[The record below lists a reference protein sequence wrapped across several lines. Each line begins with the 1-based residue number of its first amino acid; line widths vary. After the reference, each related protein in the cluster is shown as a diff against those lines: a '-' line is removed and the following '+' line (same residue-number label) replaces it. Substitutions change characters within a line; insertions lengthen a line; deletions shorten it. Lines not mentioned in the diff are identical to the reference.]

1 MSDTSDNKLNHELDE
16 YGVWVKASQND
27 SQDSQNSDDKL
38 DIPDLDMILEP
49 ENENSENKID
59 ETDNNSDKN
68 LLQTGYFEDIKP
80 EDDLSIDE
88 TLENFET
95 LDIPELDETFD
106 FETLENTETQETQ
119 SAPEDFETSESSQE
133 KSLAKNENSEATE
146 NFEIPEITED
156 FDINQDEKE
165 ISLDE
170 FIDGSFTEPN
180 QEENPQDENKNENSL
195 QGTENSSENFEIS
208 NPIDDFEKENN
219 ENFTNDE
226 NFDVPVFSEVDSVS
240 SEELDAQNSN
250 QNAEDSF
257 VKTDSSNKDLPA
269 AEDFSD
275 LVDFDD
281 IADFAAESNS
291 DSASSSDDSFAK
303 DLLAGAEDESE
314 KDETENLNV
323 EETDFTEAKDSNQD
337 ENQNTNQSETEISLD
352 DFMDGGFTEQN
363 PSETTSVPA
372 ENSGEQEIS
381 LSDFGMDNEISVD
394 EFMGS
399 DFSAQKEDET
409 VQFNEEPMDINLD
422 FEDVSYEQVDDSNQ
436 KDDDIT
442 ENIFDKTP
450 TKPYEE
456 AIDLDNFDSFFD
468 NIPDESATNKDETST
483 KSEDFKIN
491 DIESKSENIDISEF
505 GFEDDENPQIS
516 DEKINAK
523 NENTDFDIEVSA
535 DETQIENTPITEEA
549 ENDSDDVSIEIT
561 GDEKTEENPQQI
573 FDEANSVDDF
583 DIDSILNNV
592 EDESGKT
599 ESLIDK
605 AEDSSDAEDSLLT
618 DSTGVQAEDAHLTD
632 SADMQAEDAHLTNSA
647 NSEPETSASFAVEPE
662 ELEEA
667 HESENHQGADFL
679 QDILSQNISSENS
692 QDETLSGV
700 SLTLDDLEKLKDAPV
715 VKPSE
720 KDFYH
725 AGDSN
730 DLGFDH
736 VDEPDFEET
745 QKPVY
750 QEDEEII
757 NPNDYTQFEF
767 DNADTNDTNKE
778 EKMAMENSQATNIL
792 KEQNVPDENKI
803 LMQISSELA
812 NLRNEISNLKNE
824 FEDLKKNSLK
834 DDDEI
839 SLPQKDTSE
848 SQGFF
853 SDTDED
859 DTIALSGDELNN
871 ILNNAEFTSEE
882 SSINP
887 ENSEQIQD
895 EQNQSADNLQS
906 EISDTDNEDNK
917 NPDEEK
923 PSIDFENEHLEE
935 PVFDEDKIDLTNT
948 EFDNSQDEDSNLP
961 EEISVPKVDDIL
973 VESADDNFMDEP
985 EAEPQIQETKKSE
998 DLEEDSVLDEKDV
1011 PDTTLESLSKPIDI
1025 FNENDDESKAEDE
1038 TKTEDEFKDE
1048 DETLEEGI
1056 SENPVENVFTDN
1068 WQNSASNSENLPET
1082 EQTEDDSQN
1091 LQAANENQNAINN
1104 SSEIPS
1110 DMKQEIK
1117 SVLTYMDQLLESLPE
1132 DKIQEFA
1139 KSEQFETYKKLFN
1152 ELGLA

>member
-1 MSDTSDNKLNHELDE
+1 M
-16 YGVWVKASQND
+16 
-27 SQDSQNSDDKL
+27 
-38 DIPDLDMILEP
+38 
-49 ENENSENKID
+49 
-59 ETDNNSDKN
+59 
-68 LLQTGYFEDIKP
+68 
-80 EDDLSIDE
+80 
-88 TLENFET
+88 
-95 LDIPELDETFD
+95 
-106 FETLENTETQETQ
+106 
-119 SAPEDFETSESSQE
+119 
-133 KSLAKNENSEATE
+133 
-146 NFEIPEITED
+146 
-156 FDINQDEKE
+156 
-165 ISLDE
+165 
-170 FIDGSFTEPN
+170 
-180 QEENPQDENKNENSL
+180 
-195 QGTENSSENFEIS
+195 
-208 NPIDDFEKENN
+208 
-219 ENFTNDE
+219 
-226 NFDVPVFSEVDSVS
+226 
-240 SEELDAQNSN
+240 
-250 QNAEDSF
+250 
-257 VKTDSSNKDLPA
+257 
-269 AEDFSD
+269 
-275 LVDFDD
+275 
-281 IADFAAESNS
+281 
-291 DSASSSDDSFAK
+291 
-303 DLLAGAEDESE
+303 
-314 KDETENLNV
+314 
-323 EETDFTEAKDSNQD
+323 
-337 ENQNTNQSETEISLD
+337 
-352 DFMDGGFTEQN
+352 
-363 PSETTSVPA
+363 
-372 ENSGEQEIS
+372 
-381 LSDFGMDNEISVD
+381 
-394 EFMGS
+394 
-399 DFSAQKEDET
+399 
-409 VQFNEEPMDINLD
+409 
-422 FEDVSYEQVDDSNQ
+422 
-436 KDDDIT
+436 
-442 ENIFDKTP
+442 
-450 TKPYEE
+450 
-456 AIDLDNFDSFFD
+456 
-468 NIPDESATNKDETST
+468 
-483 KSEDFKIN
+483 
-491 DIESKSENIDISEF
+491 
-505 GFEDDENPQIS
+505 
-516 DEKINAK
+516 
-523 NENTDFDIEVSA
+523 
-535 DETQIENTPITEEA
+535 
-549 ENDSDDVSIEIT
+549 
-561 GDEKTEENPQQI
+561 
-573 FDEANSVDDF
+573 
-583 DIDSILNNV
+583 
-592 EDESGKT
+592 
-599 ESLIDK
+599 
-605 AEDSSDAEDSLLT
+605 
-618 DSTGVQAEDAHLTD
+618 
-632 SADMQAEDAHLTNSA
+632 
-647 NSEPETSASFAVEPE
+647 
-662 ELEEA
+662 
-667 HESENHQGADFL
+667 

-700 SLTLDDLEKLKDAPV
+700 SLTLDDLEKLKDVPV

-767 DNADTNDTNKE
+767 DNADTNDANKE
-778 EKMAMENSQATNIL
+778 EKMAMENSQATNIS

-887 ENSEQIQD
+887 ENSEQSQD
-895 EQNQSADNLQS
+895 KQNQSADNLQS
-906 EISDTDNEDNK
+906 EIDTDNEDNK
-917 NPDEEK
+917 NLAEEK

-973 VESADDNFMDEP
+973 VESADDNFMDKP
-985 EAEPQIQETKKSE
+985 EDEPQIQETQKNE
-998 DLEEDSVLDEKDV
+998 DLAEDSILDEKDV

-1025 FNENDDESKAEDE
+1025 FNENGDESKAEDE

-1091 LQAANENQNAINN
+1091 LQAANENQNAVNN